1 MATMSTLCTVSTV
14 CTVST
19 LPSNPKGLTKSV
31 ELIKNFK
38 DHLSQILTIKFLSV
52 LIISFPSAII
62 AEYLNIPLAW
72 FLGPMIITSI
82 AALSGL
88 KIIMPKIVLSFILI
102 ILGLHIGNY
111 IDQNLFN
118 QMLDWIWTSLIMLI
132 YIIICILVVAKYL
145 QKFAS
150 YGEKASIFSAAP
162 GALGPL
168 MILAESE
175 KTDLSQVATS
185 HLIRLI
191 IIITIIPLII
201 VNNTENDILL
211 NYDFNYLAQNH
222 FNLILLIFASLF
234 FIIVFDKIR
243 IPAALLSGTLFASG
257 LLQITDIASY
267 KLPDETVNFCLL
279 ILGSSVGCR
288 FAEKTVKEIANNSLH
303 SIVATTIL
311 VVLGLVAAYVA
322 TFFVETNIL
331 TLILSFSPGGIYEV
345 AVIAIAFDLDP
356 DFVAFHHIIRLLFI
370 LFTVPIC
377 LRVIEKIK
385 K

>member
-1 MATMSTLCTVSTV
+1 ML
-14 CTVST
+14 
-19 LPSNPKGLTKSV
+19 K
-31 ELIKNFK
+31 
-38 DHLSQILTIKFLSV
+38 QINQIFTIKFISV
-52 LIISFPSAII
+52 LIIAFPSAIF

-132 YIIICILVVAKYL
+132 YIIVCILVVAKYL

-150 YGEKASIFSAAP
+150 YDEKASIFSAAP

-168 MILAESE
+168 MILAENE

-191 IIITIIPLII
+191 IIITVIPFI
-201 VNNTENDILL
+201 VVSNTGNESLVND
-211 NYDFNYLAQNH
+211 NFNYLVQNH
-222 FNLILLIFASLF
+222 LNLILLIVASLF
-234 FIIVFDKIR
+234 FIFIFDKIK

-267 KLPDETVNFCLL
+267 KLPAETVNFCLL

-288 FAEKTVKEIANNSLH
+288 FAEKTVKEIANNSLTQY
-303 SIVATTIL
+303 SCYNYI
-311 VVLGLVAAYVA
+311 GLTRFACCICC
-322 TFFVETNIL
+322 NIL
-331 TLILSFSPGGIYEV
+331 
-345 AVIAIAFDLDP
+345 
-356 DFVAFHHIIRLLFI
+356 
-370 LFTVPIC
+370 C
-377 LRVIEKIK
+377 
-385 K
+385 

>member
-1 MATMSTLCTVSTV
+1 MLR
-14 CTVST
+14 
-19 LPSNPKGLTKSV
+19 
-31 ELIKNFK
+31 
-38 DHLSQILTIKFLSV
+38 QINQIFSIKFITV
-52 LIISFPSAII
+52 LIISVPSAVITD
-62 AEYLNIPLAW
+62 YFNIPLAW
-72 FLGPMIITSI
+72 FLGPMIVTSI

-88 KIIMPKIVLSFILI
+88 KILMPKIVLSFILI

-118 QMLDWIWTSLIMLI
+118 QMINWIWTSLIMLI

-145 QKFAS
+145 QKFS
-150 YGEKASIFSAAP
+150 GYSKKASIFSAAP

-168 MILAESE
+168 MILAENE

-191 IIITIIPLII
+191 IIITVIPFII
-201 VNNTENDILL
+201 VNNTNTGALIID
-211 NYDFNYLAQNH
+211 NFDYMSQNH
-222 FNLILLIFASLF
+222 LNLILLIIASFF
-234 FIIVFDKIR
+234 FIFIFDKIKV
-243 IPAALLSGTLFASG
+243 PAALLSGTLFASG

-267 KLPDETVNFCLL
+267 RLPDETVNFCLL
-279 ILGSSVGCR
+279 ILGSSVGCK

-311 VVLGLVAAYVA
+311 VILGLLAAYVA
-322 TFFVETNIL
+322 TFFVDTNIL

-370 LFTVPIC
+370 LFTVPII
-377 LRVIEKIK
+377 LRIFDKIK

>member
-1 MATMSTLCTVSTV
+1 M
-14 CTVST
+14 
-19 LPSNPKGLTKSV
+19 
-31 ELIKNFK
+31 IKYQTEIYLENAKQVF
-38 DHLSQILTIKFLSV
+38 SIKFLSV
-52 LIISFPSAII
+52 LIISIPSAII
-62 AEYLNIPLAW
+62 AEYFNIPLAW
-72 FLGPMIITSI
+72 FLGPMIISSI

-118 QMLDWIWTSLIMLI
+118 QISDWIWTSIIMLI
-132 YIIICILVVAKYL
+132 YIIICIFFVAKYL
-145 QKFAS
+145 QRFAN
-150 YGEKASIFSAAP
+150 YDEKASIFSAAP

-168 MILAESE
+168 MILAENE

-191 IIITIIPLII
+191 IIITVIPFII
-201 VNNTENDILL
+201 VNNVEHEILL
-211 NYDFNYLAQNH
+211 NNDFNYLAQNH
-222 FNLILLIFASLF
+222 FNLILLITISLF
-234 FIIVFDKIR
+234 FIFVFDKIR
-243 IPAALLSGTLFASG
+243 IPAALLSGSLFASG

-288 FAEKTVKEIANNSLH
+288 FAEKTIKEIANNSLH

-331 TLILSFSPGGIYEV
+331 ALILSFSPGGIYEV

-370 LFTVPIC
+370 LFLVPVI
-377 LRVIEKIK
+377 LRINKNYNIF
-385 K
+385 